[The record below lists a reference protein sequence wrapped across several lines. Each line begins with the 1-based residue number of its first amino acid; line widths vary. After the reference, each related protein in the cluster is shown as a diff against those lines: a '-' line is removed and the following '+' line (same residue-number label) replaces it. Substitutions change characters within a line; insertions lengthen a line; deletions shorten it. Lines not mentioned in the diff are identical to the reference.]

1 VKSTLKSNHY
11 HNKSGSFSRLFG
23 NAVQIAFSQVLNF
36 FFLLKMKFFFMF
48 SYRFDVLMSKIIFKK
63 IKTLF

>member
-1 VKSTLKSNHY
+1 MHFQVKSTLKSNHY

-36 FFLLKMKFFFMF
+36 FFFA
-48 SYRFDVLMSKIIFKK
+48 
-63 IKTLF
+63 